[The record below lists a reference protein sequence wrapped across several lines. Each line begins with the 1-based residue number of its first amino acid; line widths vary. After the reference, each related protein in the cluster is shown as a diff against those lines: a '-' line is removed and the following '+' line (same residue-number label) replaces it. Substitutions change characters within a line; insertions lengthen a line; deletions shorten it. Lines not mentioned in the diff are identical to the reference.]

1 MPPHDDPLYCDEA
14 GYRLRRDLLR
24 RRFAQSFTPID
35 YDLTDLKSLPLPE
48 NTRKEIGLSGT
59 FAQPP
64 GDVPKRRFR
73 DDG

>member
-1 MPPHDDPLYCDEA
+1 MPPHDDPLYFDQA

-24 RRFAQSFTPID
+24 MSFTPID

-64 GDVPKRRFR
+64 EGVTKRRFR